1 MNSNKIVEQ
10 MQIINIAIKSTF
22 DQVSFKNMIER
33 IVLKTIVV
41 AIVVATKV

>member
-22 DQVSFKNMIER
+22 DHVSFKNMIER
-33 IVLKTIVV
+33 IVLNTIVV